1 MGEWGIGGI
10 AVALVDDR
18 RTVWVEGFGEAK
30 ADSVFRCGSISKL
43 FTAIAVMQL
52 VEEGKLTLDAP
63 LESFAPGLL
72 PVVPFSNTPP
82 VTLRQVLCHRSGLI
96 REPPVGGY
104 FDDTEPGMKR
114 TVESLAGAVLPTP
127 PNAKTRYSNAGPT
140 LAGRVVELLA
150 QKTFGDYQRERILG
164 PLDMS
169 TSFWTRRE
177 IPRGRLIP
185 SSMQVADGRGG
196 FVRQPSPVFD
206 LGTVAAGNLFTTAG
220 DLGRFVA
227 MLAAGGEAAGGRIL
241 RPGTLDE
248 MFTPQLTTEPAGF
261 GLGFMVSRFRQHK
274 SVSHNGA
281 VYGYSSSLVFLPE
294 QKVGVVVLSNEDLIN
309 ARIQKLANL
318 ALSLMLEVKLA
329 EKPPGSLAPIGL
341 SPGELAAFAGD
352 YESES
357 FWATLKADDSV
368 LQGQISGQPTRFT
381 PVGARR
387 FLAESRLHDATP
399 AVFETGDDGHVRGF
413 VMGPQTFRR
422 VALGRRSI
430 PAQWRGYLG
439 SYGPRFI
446 PLVISER
453 NGNLYAMTENMVD
466 YRLTPVNRHVFA
478 FPPGLYG
485 DEHLVLLGNGKGK
498 PRFVSLANMVLKR
511 R

>member
-10 AVALVDDR
+10 AIALVDDR

-30 ADSVFRCGSISKL
+30 AESVFRCGSISKL
-43 FTAIAVMQL
+43 FTAIAVMQM

-63 LESFAPGLL
+63 LERFAPGLV
-72 PVVPFSNTPP
+72 PVVPFSNALP

-140 LAGRVVELLA
+140 LAGRVVELRA
-150 QKTFGDYQRERILG
+150 GKTFGDYQRERILR
-164 PLDMS
+164 PLGMS
-169 TSFWTRRE
+169 NSFWARRE
-177 IPRGRLIP
+177 IPRGRLIT
-185 SSMQVADGRGG
+185 SHMQVADGRGG
-196 FVRQPSPVFD
+196 FFRRHSPVFD

-227 MLAAGGEAAGGRIL
+227 MLAAEGETTGGRIL
-241 RPGTLDE
+241 RPETLRE
-248 MFTPQLTTEPAGF
+248 MFTPQLTGEATGF
-261 GLGFMVSRFRQHK
+261 GLGFMVGRFRQHQ

-281 VYGYSSSLVFLPE
+281 VYGHSSSLVFLLE
-294 QKVGVVVLSNEDLIN
+294 QRVGVVVLSNEDIIN

-318 ALSLMLEVKLA
+318 ALSLMLEVKLG
-329 EKPPGSLAPIGL
+329 EKPPKPPAPIRL
-341 SPGELAAFAGD
+341 SAVELAAFAGD
-352 YESES
+352 YESQS
-357 FWATLKADDSV
+357 FWAKLSADKGVLK
-368 LQGQISGQPTRFT
+368 GEISGQPTRFT
-381 PVGARR
+381 PVEPRR
-387 FLAESRLHDATP
+387 FLADSRLHDATP
-399 AVFETGDDGHVRGF
+399 AVFEMGEDGRVRGF
-413 VMGPQTFRR
+413 VMGPQTFQR
-422 VALGRRSI
+422 VAALPRSI
-430 PAQWRGYLG
+430 PTPWRGCLG
-439 SYGPRFI
+439 SYGPCFI

-478 FPPGLYG
+478 FPPGLYA
-485 DEHLVLLGNGKGK
+485 DEHLVFLGNGRGR
-498 PRFVSLANMVLKR
+498 PRYVSLANMVLKR